1 MVLTGC
7 LLNTN
12 TRSHR
17 IKVTEGSPHGWVR
30 QNKKKKRIGMGPVY
44 LRGHY
49 GEGRVLTLG
58 DPFRDWEIGQDRMG
72 GLVAQRTVLCWFAV
86 SSNERDQYKK
96 SWPLHYTFQPEMC
109 ICRCMQW
116 LGAEA

>member
-17 IKVTEGSPHGWVR
+17 TKVTEGSPHGWVR
-30 QNKKKKRIGMGPVY
+30 QKKKKKRIGMGPVY

-49 GEGRVLTLG
+49 GEGGVLSL
-58 DPFRDWEIGQDRMG
+58 WETPLRTGR
-72 GLVAQRTVLCWFAV
+72 LVGTEWEV
-86 SSNERDQYKK
+86 
-96 SWPLHYTFQPEMC
+96 
-109 ICRCMQW
+109 
-116 LGAEA
+116 